1 MKTSKYLVCT
11 DILAKE
17 GEPSEFILH
26 NYHPRFLAKI
36 EALDFEE
43 LDNQPEKPF
52 ADVLYIN
59 SKGQLEIF
67 RLEVCQYFERADEED
82 IMDELFPAREY
93 YTRYLQ
99 DIDKEEVGKTG
110 YPVKDF
116 SPELPGLKIMQ
127 GHDTW
132 TVIYNGVVA
141 EFESEDS
148 MNEFLEH
155 DLEIEQDLLDQGII
169 NQFD

>member
-1 MKTSKYLVCT
+1 MKTSKYLVCN

-26 NYHPRFLAKI
+26 SYHPRFLAKV
-36 EALDFEE
+36 EAIDFEE

-59 SKGQLEIF
+59 EQGKMDIY
-67 RLEVCQYFERADEED
+67 RLEVCQYFEKADEDD
-82 IMDELFPAREY
+82 ILDELFPARDY
-93 YTRYLQ
+93 FTQYLQ
-99 DIDKEEVGKTG
+99 ELEKEEGGKPG
-110 YPVKDF
+110 FPVKDF
-116 SPELPGLKIMQ
+116 SSELPGLKILQ
-127 GHDTW
+127 GHETW

-141 EFESEDS
+141 EFDSEDN

-155 DLEIEQDLLDQGII
+155 DLDIEPDLLDQGII